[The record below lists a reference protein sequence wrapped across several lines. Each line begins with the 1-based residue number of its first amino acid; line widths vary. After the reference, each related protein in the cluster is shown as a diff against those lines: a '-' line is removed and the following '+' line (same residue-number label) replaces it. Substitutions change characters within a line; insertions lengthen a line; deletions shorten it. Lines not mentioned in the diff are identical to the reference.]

1 MQNNPGG
8 RITPPD
14 GTPTIDI
21 RPDGAGKPPGPPPS
35 PFARKPTEVA
45 GKQGADGPD
54 MNLPAAAATASTAG
68 NGPSGG
74 AVVPAAP
81 AMADPPAS
89 SPPAMAD
96 PPASSPAASS
106 PAASSPPAGP
116 PQAAAA
122 PARVKGRIDIA
133 DEVIEKVAA
142 AAAYEVEGV
151 ADLGSDVG
159 SALERMRERI
169 GIGKKDDSGG
179 VGVDIAG
186 GEAEIDVPV
195 TVKYGHALIDVAR
208 RVQANV
214 AHQLNLMLGLKIT
227 AVNVTIDDI
236 EMPEDALSYKDDDGQ
251 RGGGGLSISV

>member
-1 MQNNPGG
+1 MQNSPGG

-14 GTPTIDI
+14 GTPAVDI
-21 RPDGAGKPPGPPPS
+21 GPNSGGAPAAPPSPS
-35 PFARKPTEVA
+35 PFARKATEVVE
-45 GKQGADGPD
+45 KQKGERPD
-54 MNLPAAAATASTAG
+54 MNLPATNG
-68 NGPSGG
+68 NPVSGNAPGGVPGG
-74 AVVPAAP
+74 AVVPTGP
-81 AMADPPAS
+81 T
-89 SPPAMAD
+89 
-96 PPASSPAASS
+96 
-106 PAASSPPAGP
+106 GP
-116 PQAAAA
+116 PGPEPGHKAEPVTSA
-122 PARVKGRIDIA
+122 PVAARVKGRIDIA

-159 SALERMRERI
+159 NALERMRERI

-186 GEAEIDVPV
+186 GEAEIDVPI

-236 EMPEDALSYKDDDGQ
+236 EMPEDALSYKEDDGD
-251 RGGGGLSISV
+251 RGAGGGGGFSISV